1 MADVATESPSA
12 TAATS
17 TTPTRRVG
25 RPYKYDWDDKKDIC
39 YRLYVT
45 EQKSVA
51 EIAKYFIG
59 RFKTSPSDIPCKR
72 SFLRQ
77 FSLWGF
83 PPHGKRL
90 SQEEEEAVSARI
102 QELWEQ
108 NMSQKDI
115 KLTLVNEA
123 WPLNDY
129 EFGKLWRK
137 NGLRLRNDHG
147 YKAPEAEKSKKRK
160 RASTTADEPASDLQ
174 TQLQTAAAAG
184 PEPELEPEHDQT
196 NEDFPLSLPMG
207 PEELARRQQR
217 LFEIQLESDQKMLTR
232 KRRRRIRGYGHLP
245 ADAPGTAPRYNSE
258 TSLDESKA
266 YLHLTNEMYQ
276 TIRKDYQ
283 AICEEMGIKKKTECA
298 EGIWE
303 ESKSRLIRENMHLI
317 NMTHPLQP
325 DQDRKAIALECICSD
340 VTKRMRTAE
349 KHLSVAQANN
359 VLGINPTTSK
369 ALRRSFYEILA
380 AANFESKLVS
390 GEDEWQALKQ
400 QWYDANEI
408 LQNAVSEGDR
418 QKSKA
423 IDLLGGDVMKRFRE
437 DKRKEGYLAPVQKH
451 ARYGPGPGAAC
462 ASTKARTSIVVAP
475 TPPREFPRG
484 AQMSQPRARA
494 AVESNYPSQPNG
506 NFIGTLA
513 QATGDINFDLDPALA
528 TPFVRPP
535 AEPEVLAQPIGSY
548 FRLATNSSLVGHHPK
563 VWLAKLASKSMAAL
577 YEAATSKA
585 GAAKV
590 TQIKGIVKNEDG
602 TEDNWQIDDDDELQA
617 YLDIAGEKPTF
628 VVLMEGGYS

>member
-1 MADVATESPSA
+1 MADAATESPSA

-25 RPYKYDWDDKKDIC
+25 RPPKYDWADKKDIC

-45 EQKSVA
+45 EQKSAA
-51 EIAKYFIG
+51 EIAKYFADT
-59 RFKTSPSDIPCKR
+59 FKTDPSDIPCKR
-72 SFLRQ
+72 GFLRQ

-83 PPHGKRL
+83 PTHAKKL
-90 SQEEEEAVSARI
+90 SQGEEEAVSARI

-115 KLTLVNEA
+115 KLTLAIEG
-123 WPLNDY
+123 WQLKHYDFY
-129 EFGKLWRK
+129 KLWKK
-137 NGLRLRNDHG
+137 NGLRLRNDQG
-147 YKAPEAEKSKKRK
+147 YKVPEAKSKKRK
-160 RASTTADEPASDLQ
+160 RPSAAADEPTPDLQ
-174 TQLQTAAAAG
+174 AQLETAAASG
-184 PEPELEPEHDQT
+184 PEPEPEPEET
-196 NEDFPLSLPMG
+196 NEDVPLSLPMG

-217 LFEIQLESDQKMLTR
+217 LFEIQLESDQKMLTK
-232 KRRRRIRGYGHLP
+232 KRRRRIRGYAHLP

-283 AICEEMGIKKKTECA
+283 AICEEMGIKKKTQCA

-303 ESKSRLIRENMHLI
+303 ESKSKLIRENMHLI

-325 DQDRKAIALECICSD
+325 DQDRKAIALECICAD

-369 ALRRSFYEILA
+369 AIRRSFYEILA
-380 AANFESKLVS
+380 AANFESRLVS
-390 GEDEWQALKQ
+390 GEDEWQALKK
-400 QWYDANEI
+400 QWYAANEI
-408 LQNAVSEGDR
+408 LQNAVSEGDP

-423 IDLLGGDVMKRFRE
+423 IDLLGSDVMKRFRE
-437 DKRKEGYLAPVQKH
+437 DKIKQGYRAPVQKN
-451 ARYGPGPGAAC
+451 ARYGPGPGAAW
-462 ASTKARTSIVVAP
+462 AGTTSRTSIVVEPAS
-475 TPPREFPRG
+475 PRESPRG
-484 AQMSQPRARA
+484 DQISQPRARA
-494 AVESNYPSQPNG
+494 AVESNYPSQPNV

-513 QATGDINFDLDPALA
+513 QATGDINFDLDPMLA
-528 TPFVRPP
+528 TPFVRPL

-563 VWLAKLASKSMAAL
+563 MWLAKLTSKSMAAL
-577 YEAATSKA
+577 HKAATSKA

-617 YLDIAGEKPTF
+617 YLDMASEKPTF
-628 VVLMEGGYS
+628 VVLMDGGYS

>member
-1 MADVATESPSA
+1 MADVASESPSA

-25 RPYKYDWDDKKDIC
+25 RPPKYDWADKKDIC

-45 EQKSVA
+45 EQKSAA
-51 EIAKYFIG
+51 EIAKYFAET
-59 RFKTSPSDIPCKR
+59 FKTDPSDIPCKR
-72 SFLRQ
+72 GFLRQ

-83 PPHGKRL
+83 PAHAKKL
-90 SQEEEEAVSARI
+90 SQEEERAVSARI

-115 KLTLVNEA
+115 KLTLANEG
-123 WPLNDY
+123 WQLKDY
-129 EFGKLWRK
+129 EFGKLWKK
-137 NGLRLRNDHG
+137 NGLRLRNDQG
-147 YKAPEAEKSKKRK
+147 YKVPEAEKSKKRK
-160 RASTTADEPASDLQ
+160 RPSPTADEPTSDLQ
-174 TQLQTAAAAG
+174 AQLQAAAATA
-184 PEPELEPEHDQT
+184 PDSEPEHEGT
-196 NEDFPLSLPMG
+196 NEDVLLSLPMG
-207 PEELARRQQR
+207 AEEFARRQQR
-217 LFEIQLESDQKMLTR
+217 LFEIQLESDQKMLTK

-276 TIRKDYQ
+276 TIRKDFQ
-283 AICEEMGIKKKTECA
+283 AICEEMGIKKKTQCA
-298 EGIWE
+298 EGVWE
-303 ESKSRLIRENMHLI
+303 ESKSKLIRENMHLI

-325 DQDRKAIALECICSD
+325 DQDHKAIALECICLD

-359 VLGINPTTSK
+359 VLGINPATSK
-369 ALRRSFYEILA
+369 VIRRSFYEILA
-380 AANFESKLVS
+380 AANFESRLVS

-400 QWYDANEI
+400 QWYAANEI
-408 LQNAVSEGDR
+408 LLNAVSEGDP

-423 IDLLGGDVMKRFRE
+423 IDLLGSDAMKRFRE
-437 DKRKEGYLAPVQKH
+437 DKIRQGYRAPVQKN
-451 ARYGPGPGAAC
+451 ARYGPGPGT
-462 ASTKARTSIVVAP
+462 ASATTKPRTSIAVEPA
-475 TPPREFPRG
+475 PPRESPRG
-484 AQMSQPRARA
+484 AQISQPRARA
-494 AVESNYPSQPNG
+494 AVESKYPSQPNG

-563 VWLAKLASKSMAAL
+563 MWLAKLTSKSMAAL
-577 YEAATSKA
+577 HKAATSKA

-602 TEDNWQIDDDDELQA
+602 IEDNWQIDDDDELQA
-617 YLDIAGEKPTF
+617 YLDIAGEKPIF